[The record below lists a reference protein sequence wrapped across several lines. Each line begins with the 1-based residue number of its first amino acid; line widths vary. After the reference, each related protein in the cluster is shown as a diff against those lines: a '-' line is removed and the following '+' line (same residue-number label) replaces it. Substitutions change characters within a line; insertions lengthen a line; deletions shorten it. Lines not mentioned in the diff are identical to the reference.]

1 MEGYIHV
8 PPPVPPSLFFC
19 REEVKRVPRHPE
31 QYGNLVVSNSN
42 GEAAADAARLR
53 NKPSLVPPRFTGP
66 CGPTRPWLRGSTP
79 SSSACSREA
88 ALAEPDPAT
97 LSPLQSPLPPPSKG
111 DPVPPAQKQQ
121 PTPGEGPAAP
131 PPASSLPVQ
140 ALTPWVQ
147 TPSPSPKDIGPSVP
161 TPPSDVLNPPSSAT
175 VGQEKRPSPQVA
187 AAPVEILRFPQTPHP
202 EPETKPVVSSEP
214 KPTPTAVNG
223 PSENDDHPD
232 DSKLKWATTGGGEK
246 DATAP
251 SSTPQDSSNVKKR
264 DTAVAAAPRRK
275 PADDGTERG
284 VSVGGGGHRGERKNH
299 GRRLAESTKNV
310 APGTTGGKPLVE
322 DEVKGAFKSKA
333 GASSSKPPP
342 MVALVNSN
350 VQSVNNSV
358 MLNSSCVQQSPG
370 VYITSPAAGAPL
382 AHGRRNSSSRDDDL
396 GSKSAELD
404 PCLLMCENVSACL
417 PSD

>member
-1 MEGYIHV
+1 MEKQQPTPLVSATSRPWFRLASQVRVDPLVLDSAV
-8 PPPVPPSLFFC
+8 PPPPPPPAPERPPLRSL
-19 REEVKRVPRHPE
+19 RSLPSASPTM
-31 QYGNLVVSNSN
+31 
-42 GEAAADAARLR
+42 APAR
-53 NKPSLVPPRFTGP
+53 
-66 CGPTRPWLRGSTP
+66 
-79 SSSACSREA
+79 
-88 ALAEPDPAT
+88 EPDPAP

-121 PTPGEGPAAP
+121 PTPGEGPAPP

-187 AAPVEILRFPQTPHP
+187 AAPLEILRFPQTPHP

-284 VSVGGGGHRGERKNH
+284 VSVLTLAGDNMGACMDLSGGGGHRGERKNH

-370 VYITSPAAGAPL
+370 VYITLSS
-382 AHGRRNSSSRDDDL
+382 GRRAPRPRPQ
-396 GSKSAELD
+396 KQ
-404 PCLLMCENVSACL
+404 
-417 PSD
+417 